1 MTLNDE
7 IVAAV
12 AAVALVD
19 HHVHSALTSPLSR
32 AEFEQYL
39 TESSQPPALG
49 TTQFDSQV
57 GFAVRNYC
65 SPALGLERHASAD
78 DYWAARERLTPKQV
92 TSSLVKAS
100 GISNSLIDTGVVAG
114 DNSRARLFTLAEF
127 ADLSGQRTEEIV
139 RLESLLDGLAA
150 KGVDADDLEAAF
162 DDVLRSA
169 VATAVGLKSIIAYRF
184 GFDFDPAEP
193 ESREIRSAAAG
204 WLSAPGPYR
213 VTDPVLLRMLLWKG
227 VRTGLPVQLHAGYGD
242 ADLDL
247 SRCNPL
253 LLTPWLRILPAEAS
267 NVVLL
272 HCYPF
277 HREAGYLAQVFSR
290 VYFDVG
296 LAINYTGAMSDRIVA
311 ESLELAPFGKVLF
324 STDAWGL
331 PELHLIGA
339 ALWRRAMTRILSD
352 LVENNDWSLL
362 DAIRVAQLVGRDNA
376 NRLYDLSLT

>member
-1 MTLNDE
+1 MALNTD

-12 AAVALVD
+12 AAVELVD
-19 HHVHSALTSPLSR
+19 HHVHSALISPLSR
-32 AEFEQYL
+32 DEFEQHL
-39 TESSQPPALG
+39 TESAQPPASG

-57 GFAVRNYC
+57 GFAVRAYC
-65 SPALGLERHASAD
+65 APVLGLERHASAD
-78 DYWAARERLTPKQV
+78 DYWLARERLTPIEV
-92 TSSLVKAS
+92 TSLLVRAS
-100 GISNSLIDTGVVAG
+100 GITDSLVDTGVVAA
-114 DNSRARLFTLAEF
+114 DDPRARLFTLAEF
-127 ADLSGQRTEEIV
+127 AGLSGHRTQEVV
-139 RLESLLDGLAA
+139 RLETLLEGLVAE
-150 KGVDADDLEAAF
+150 GVTADNLEAGF
-162 DDVLRSA
+162 DNALRGA
-169 VATAVGLKSIIAYRF
+169 AATAVGFKSIIAYRF

-193 ESREIRSAAAG
+193 GSREVRSAAAR
-204 WLSAPGPYR
+204 WLAAPGPYR

-247 SRCNPL
+247 ARCNPL
-253 LLTPWLRILPAEAS
+253 LLTPWLRALPKGAS
-267 NVVLL
+267 NIVLL

-277 HREAGYLAQVFSR
+277 HREAGYLAQIFPR

-352 LVENNDWSLL
+352 LVGNDDWSLA
-362 DAIRVAQLVGRDNA
+362 DAVRVAQLVGRDNA
-376 NRLYDLSLT
+376 IRLYGLTSS